1 MIERILQSEISDFSL
16 PVIPPSQVIPSDNLP
31 QYDITLADLQDLKLL
46 NFRLYYAQGGRAEI
60 ADTIYLEDGNNTLD
74 LCLEVFNQSQASIK
88 FVPAPES
95 QTVTQKKCH
104 FYLSFAK
111 EIQLN
116 FSEIEVEEKDNW
128 QVSFHETPSKV
139 YIFFRRKSE
148 LILNSTEKVLLT
160 LKNLTVNNPDIES
173 TPLSL
178 FYGKHSPLLLK
189 DGSRLPDELTSQKI
203 MAVTSRSDMKNIP
216 LQFRF
221 LGSNTIFNDGTSN
234 NLTLK
239 IFNRSLSDSHRPILL
254 LDKAKSKFIITLET
268 GDNAEALTTLE
279 QAKTVSIKAKDT
291 TVNWK
296 VEQTPNQAVWTVTTI
311 NLDKLASGEGFELD
325 ISALKTDKASGVG
338 YLYIDYKNIGDY
350 PAGRLVVPIEKTPL
364 LYRDQQVGIGKIPS
378 SAKLHVGKVADNQL
392 GLIVE
397 GPSATTIANANN
409 PETKEVLRFVR
420 PEIANQTKHNSV
432 GFKVGRFETGS
443 EGKTQLD
450 ITLSG
455 SPNSSDVT
463 VMSLRGNG
471 NVGIGT
477 TTPSAKLHV
486 SDGNAIITG
495 TGQVGI
501 GIADPSAKLHVNGNI
516 RLSGQIENGANG
528 NICLYTNTSARN
540 SNAWIELWGSQN
552 SDESRTGE
560 LSLTGK
566 YIDFRYNSTQSADG
580 SIGMRLTDE
589 GKVGIGTT
597 TPKKELHVVGDLVL
611 GKDENNNK
619 FLLHSRK
626 DTQGDFLQI
635 TNDKINGDWDW
646 DQGIFLKRG
655 GNVGIGTNTPS
666 AKLDVN
672 GSVKLGDGSTAWN
685 RIICG
690 KVVVSSIRYSNSAVA
705 SIQLKC
711 YGKGIL
717 GFNRTSTGCFKI
729 DFEKT
734 IDPEK
739 TVIIAST
746 EDAYGDNFVS
756 VSGINTNYFQ
766 IQTKDKTGN
775 NEDTSFHFIA
785 IELSD
790 NFHQLFNS

>member
-486 SDGNAIITG
+486 E
-495 TGQVGI
+495 
-501 GIADPSAKLHVNGNI
+501 GNI
-516 RLSGQIENGANG
+516 RLSGNIEGGTARD
-528 NICLYTNTSARN
+528 ICIFTNTTSTN
-540 SNAWIELWGSQN
+540 SSAWIEMWGN
-552 SDESRTGE
+552 SRQGE
-560 LSLTGK
+560 LVLGGK
-566 YIDFRYNSTQSADG
+566 YIDFLYNSTST
-580 SIGMRLTDE
+580 SIGTDGMRLTSD

-597 TPKKELHVVGDLVL
+597 APSAKLHVSGDAIVSGQLAIRTTNPTIDL
-611 GKDENNNK
+611 AIGDN
-619 FLLHSRK
+619 
-626 DTQGDFLQI
+626 DTGLKQQGDGQLAI
-635 TNDKINGDWDW
+635 YTNSQEQVRINPS
-646 DQGIFLKRG
+646 
-655 GNVGIGTNTPS
+655 GNVGIGTTNPS

-672 GSVKLGDGSTAWN
+672 GDFHIKGS
-685 RIICG
+685 
-690 KVVVSSIRYSNSAVA
+690 KPMEY
-705 SIQLKC
+705 K
-711 YGKGIL
+711 Y
-717 GFNRTSTGCFKI
+717 
-729 DFEKT
+729 
-734 IDPEK
+734 
-739 TVIIAST
+739 
-746 EDAYGDNFVS
+746 YS
-756 VSGINTNYFQ
+756 VSQDCPT
-766 IQTKDKTGN
+766 IQTQYEESKWIAVIGGFHTETNNVSDKNKRGIKVIPVPHEGKWQIHCDLTGAS
-775 NEDTSFHFIA
+775 ESQWYLRVLFIKR
-785 IELSD
+785 ELCG
-790 NFHQLFNS
+790 

>member
-1 MIERILQSEISDFSL
+1 MITKVPQEIRAAQKAL
-16 PVIPPSQVIPSDNLP
+16 
-31 QYDITLADLQDLKLL
+31 DLDEFINDEPLSFQ
-46 NFRLYYAQGGRAEI
+46 LYYGEKGKAEI
-60 ADTIYLEDGNNTLD
+60 INTIYLEDGDPASNLF
-74 LCLEVFNQSQASIK
+74 LEVFNESDEIVTFSTSASGNKLSTVQAGGNQ
-88 FVPAPES
+88 AA
-95 QTVTQKKCH
+95 TATKCH
-104 FYLSFAK
+104 FAFRWEKDLGLNHENIGLIESPQWQLNYDQDEHFFTLYFFHKTGLVLLPNGSPNASDK
-111 EIQLN
+111 IQLTFTN
-116 FSEIEVEEKDNW
+116 LTANNRTVKSSNIEFLYGGSSGFVLRGKDQEPLTE
-128 QVSFHETPSKV
+128 QV
-139 YIFFRRKSE
+139 KSE
-148 LILNSTEKVLLT
+148 K
-160 LKNLTVNNPDIES
+160 TVFVTNYP
-173 TPLSL
+173 
-178 FYGKHSPLLLK
+178 GK
-189 DGSRLPDELTSQKI
+189 TQ
-203 MAVTSRSDMKNIP
+203 IP

-221 LGSNTIFNDGTSN
+221 LGSNTILNDGTNPNTLKLKIINSPLSN
-234 NLTLK
+234 NT
-239 IFNRSLSDSHRPILL
+239 RPILL
-254 LDKAKSKFIITLET
+254 LDKNSKFIVSFEKGAGKDALLGASDQLATVKIET
-268 GDNAEALTTLE
+268 NTTGWKKARTTDNALEWTFTT
-279 QAKTVSIKAKDT
+279 
-291 TVNWK
+291 
-296 VEQTPNQAVWTVTTI
+296 QTI
-311 NLDKLASGEGFELD
+311 DKLERGEGIELEITD
-325 ISALKTDKASGVG
+325 LKTNSDSGLG
-338 YLYIDYKNIGDY
+338 YLYIDYQNIGSY
-350 PAGRLVVPIEKTPL
+350 PDGRLVVPIEKTPL
-364 LYRDQQVGIGKIPS
+364 LYSGAQVGIGTTTP
-378 SAKLHVGKVADNQL
+378 SAKLHIGKVTDNQL

-397 GPSATTIANANN
+397 GTSAKADTN
-409 PETKEVLRFVR
+409 TKEVLRLVR
-420 PEIANQTKHNSV
+420 PGVQNQGNEDKV
-432 GFKVGRFETGS
+432 GFKIGKFEAKS
-443 EGKTQLD
+443 DGKTQLD
-450 ITLSG
+450 IALG
-455 SPNSSDVT
+455 DAT